1 MLPAFFFYK
10 MKKVVVFILISLI
23 LLLFSLLINLGPVNS
38 GDAFLISEQN
48 SSYKNNDSIM
58 ASSPK
63 DDVPVQAEP
72 HYKVSAVSPD
82 KMPVQAYSDATTNTG
97 GRNSKFSI
105 PGSASIGS
113 SSSTNADQTNKVS
126 PSKPKLDMEIL
137 EIVIPRGARL
147 PAAILH
153 SPSNLSPQ
161 QAEVLDRIS
170 EEFLNSIMPERFE
183 SKESLEKID
192 LKLWSKS
199 LNDAN
204 EKFRAVFGV
213 DAFNAVTMQ
222 AAKEALADKP

>member
-10 MKKVVVFILISLI
+10 MKKVVALI
-23 LLLFSLLINLGPVNS
+23 LVSLTLLVFFLIINLGPVNS
-38 GDAFLISEQN
+38 EDAFLISEQN
-48 SSYKNNDSIM
+48 STYKNNDSIM

-82 KMPVQAYSDATTNTG
+82 KIPVQAYSDAITNTG
-97 GRNSKFSI
+97 GRNATLSN
-105 PGSASIGS
+105 PNSASIGS
-113 SSSTNADQTNKVS
+113 ASSPNADQANKVS
-126 PSKPKLDMEIL
+126 PSKPKVDMEIL

-153 SPSNLSPQ
+153 SPNNLSPQ

-170 EEFLNSIMPERFE
+170 EEFLNSVMPETSE

-192 LKLWSKS
+192 SKLWSKS